1 MGAGAGQSPACIART
16 CQFQTAF
23 NPSATAMPETKPAT
37 QSITIVANVLTMV
50 ALLIGMTVKEFGPA
64 EQATFVQ
71 AGSAI
76 VAGGLQLVSI
86 WGRVRATARID
97 GAFKN

>member
-16 CQFQTAF
+16 RLLQQPF
-23 NPSATAMPETKPAT
+23 NGSETPVPETKPAT
-37 QSITIVANVLTMV
+37 QSVTIVANVLTVM

-76 VAGGLQLVSI
+76 VAGVLQLVSI

-97 GAFKN
+97 GAFTN